1 MDWPTKLTMAKTNT
15 KAMTQINTKTK
26 TFRESHQ
33 TKAKTCVTMLTF
45 QTI

>member
-15 KAMTQINTKTK
+15 KAMTQRNTKTK
-26 TFRESHQ
+26 MFNQ
-33 TKAKTCVTMLTF
+33 TKARTCVTMLTF

>member
-15 KAMTQINTKTK
+15 KAITQINTKAK
-26 TFRESHQ
+26 TFRESQ
-33 TKAKTCVTMLTF
+33 IKAKICVTMLTF